1 VFAKEFKS
9 FLGDPLGSQVNLLG
23 EEQEEPPGHGLLT
36 QEVLEIVEESGGQEA
51 QNHSVMKNS

>member
-23 EEQEEPPGHGLLT
+23 EEQEEPPWAWVAYTRSVGD
-36 QEVLEIVEESGGQEA
+36 SRRKWWARGQQPQCDDE
-51 QNHSVMKNS
+51 